1 MAEISTNEAK
11 PDTTRGASAQVDA
24 NSFNQQGVD
33 MGSQLNAKNASQ
45 SATDQFGA
53 KSENIITLE
62 NDSVQS
68 GASKN
73 QNYSK
78 IEVVQ
83 DSVALMEQNDIATVA
98 VPDMSCSE
106 VMAKMQSVLA
116 AYNGEIDYSA
126 NEEKMEIHD
135 GLVFIDGFYAVHFK
149 IYTFTD
155 EQTKA
160 TRWEFRRL
168 AGTAMASG
176 KFLGQIKAAFGA
188 KDADKGPNQEEATSM
203 EALPIDV
210 DDMKMELSDEQK
222 EMMMIHEAL
231 LSNEVGVELDEE
243 AENYLTSKMVEVGAI
258 SKDAAVDHKL
268 LVKALVDEKVLTHQD
283 VAVQRAAIMILSK
296 FAKDQGD
303 AMKAAGVLKTLETV
317 AKGAKF
323 GCIAKRVEALKKQL
337 ASE

>member
-1 MAEISTNEAK
+1 MAAIALNEEK
-11 PDTTRGASAQVDA
+11 PKDVARGNTAVVDA
-24 NSFNQQGVD
+24 NTFNEQGVD

-45 SATDQFGA
+45 SKTDQFGA
-53 KSENIITLE
+53 KSDQIITLE

-83 DSVALMEQNDIATVA
+83 ESVALMEQNDIATVS
-98 VPDMSCSE
+98 VDGMSCSE

-116 AYNGEIDYSA
+116 AYSGEIDFSA
-126 NEEKMEIHD
+126 NDEKMEIHD

-155 EQTKA
+155 DQTKA

-168 AGTAMASG
+168 SGTAMASG
-176 KFLGQIKAAFGA
+176 KFLGQIKAAMAGDGA
-188 KDADKGPNQEEATSM
+188 KQEEATSM
-203 EALPIDV
+203 EALPLNV
-210 DDMKMELSDEQK
+210 DEMKLELSDEQQ

-231 LSNEVGVELDEE
+231 ISDVGVELDEA

-258 SKDAAVDHKL
+258 SKDVTVDSKL
-268 LVKALVDEKVLTHQD
+268 LVKALMDDKVLGHQD
-283 VAVQRAAIMILSK
+283 VAVQRAALMILSK
-296 FAKDQGD
+296 FAKDQGKAMVD
-303 AMKAAGVLKTLETV
+303 AGLLKMLEAA
-317 AKGAKF
+317 AKDAKF
-323 GCIAKRVEALKKQL
+323 GCIQKRIEALNKQL
-337 ASE
+337 TE